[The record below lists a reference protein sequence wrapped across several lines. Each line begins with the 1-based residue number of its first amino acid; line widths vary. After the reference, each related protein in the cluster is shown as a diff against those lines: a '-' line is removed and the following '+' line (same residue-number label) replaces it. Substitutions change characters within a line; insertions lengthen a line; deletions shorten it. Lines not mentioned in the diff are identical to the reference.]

1 MEPSICRGRGGTAG
15 RGQQGRPVRETLTE
29 NAFEIQLEHVGGS
42 CTSTQNHS
50 CTLFSSSVVLNNN
63 AASLC
68 TRTKHGG
75 NVVFV
80 SMQAPE
86 V

>member
-1 MEPSICRGRGGTAG
+1 MWSRQSVGGGAEPQEEDSRGDRLGK
-15 RGQQGRPVRETLTE
+15 LTE

-42 CTSTQNHS
+42 CTSTQKHS